1 MSKTAKLTTDASAGG
16 TSSVFHFPVTSAVRE
31 AILDAYAYQPQVQQ
45 LAATEPPQPM
55 IDQEG
60 KPIMVANP
68 EGPEAFAL
76 RIIGEEFRAFLKGK
90 LRTLKRDALNREANR
105 RAQQFAEDALSRL

>member
-1 MSKTAKLTTDASAGG
+1 MAKTTSTDRPEFRFVLKGAIIS
-16 TSSVFHFPVTSAVRE
+16 

-55 IDQEG
+55 IDAEG
-60 KPIMVANP
+60 KPLMVANP
-68 EGPEAFAL
+68 EGPDAFAL
-76 RIIGEEFRAFLKGK
+76 RIVGEEFRAFLKGK

-105 RAQQFAEDALSRL
+105 EAEQFAEDALK

>member
-1 MSKTAKLTTDASAGG
+1 MAKTTSTDRPEFRFALKGALISAL
-16 TSSVFHFPVTSAVRE
+16 
-31 AILDAYAYQPQVQQ
+31 LDAYAYQPQVQQ

-60 KPIMVANP
+60 KPLMVANP

-76 RIIGEEFRAFLKGK
+76 RIVGEEFRAFLKGK

-105 RAQQFAEDALSRL
+105 EAQQFAEDAFG

>member
-1 MSKTAKLTTDASAGG
+1 MANKTRPPVPAAETTPEA
-16 TSSVFHFPVTSAVRE
+16 VFHFPVTPAVRD

-55 IDQEG
+55 IDAEG
-60 KPIMVANP
+60 KPLMVANP
-68 EGPEAFAL
+68 EGPDAFAL
-76 RIIGEEFRAFLKGK
+76 RLIDEEFRAFLKGK

-105 RAQQFAEDALSRL
+105 RAQQFAEDAFRRL